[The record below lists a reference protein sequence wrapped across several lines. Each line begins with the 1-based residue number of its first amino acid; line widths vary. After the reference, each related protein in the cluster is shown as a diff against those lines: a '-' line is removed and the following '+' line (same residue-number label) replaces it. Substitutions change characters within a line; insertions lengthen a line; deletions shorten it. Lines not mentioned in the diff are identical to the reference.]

1 MTTYTLHDRPVD
13 EYREI
18 TVDQATAISHAAT
31 LHTGPWGAMGCEIDR
46 VLYCTDDEDGEIDIL
61 AVRYAGRWLFVPPGQ
76 EPHVSSELARS
87 YYQPPRAGDTG
98 DISTYSTTYTDD
110 DGDHVA
116 IQIPWPATR
125 QILGY
130 DHDGSA
136 EDDETLI
143 AALLEAGA
151 PAWVK
156 DAPGWLDEHGWGL
169 IGPLL

>member
-1 MTTYTLHDRPVD
+1 M
-13 EYREI
+13 
-18 TVDQATAISHAAT
+18 
-31 LHTGPWGAMGCEIDR
+31 GAEIDQ
-46 VLYCTDDEDGEIDIL
+46 VLYAEDEEGEPDIL
-61 AVRYAGRWLFVPPGQ
+61 AVRHAGDWLSVPTGQ
-76 EPHVSSELARS
+76 EPHVSSELARG
-87 YYQPPRAGDTG
+87 YYQPPRAG